1 MTLAPETPSLSIHR
15 YPKRVMAIDYARS
28 AFGLAV
34 TAGPVALIGLGS
46 VTSYALALA
55 AIVFL
60 AYGGR
65 TALRNATTLEMTEIG
80 LNCRGARRIALK
92 WDDLRRMKLAYF
104 SMKRRWSVAG
114 PQDGW
119 MQLTLAGETGNLVIE
134 STLDDFGGVVRRA
147 ASAAL
152 AKGLRL
158 DAVTRANLL
167 AMGIA
172 LPPDEDNG

>member
-1 MTLAPETPSLSIHR
+1 MTPAPATPPVSIHR
-15 YPKRVMAIDYARS
+15 YPKRAMAIDYARS
-28 AFGLAV
+28 AVGLAV

-55 AIVFL
+55 ALVFL

-65 TALRNATTLEMTEIG
+65 TVLRHATTLEMTAVG
-80 LNCRGARRIALK
+80 LNCRGLRRIALK

-104 SMKRRWSVAG
+104 SMKRWGSRAG
-114 PQDGW
+114 AQDGW

-158 DAVTRANLL
+158 DVATRANLL